1 MPNETVTVAFVNEPK
16 ANPKYGSIKT
26 EAGDFISVDVDR
38 LALFRP
44 GGTYE
49 IVYELDK
56 GKYKTFKSMLGAA
69 PANAPS
75 APTAPARAN
84 VTGSTAEDIF
94 VAGAINNIL
103 SASGTCPDA
112 EMIATWVRNLRKGYR
127 DGASPF

>member
-69 PANAPS
+69 PANAP
-75 APTAPARAN
+75 APTIRAA
-84 VTGSTAEDIF
+84 TGSTAEDIF